1 MNESA
6 QIHARLVSHSMLV
19 TLTAEISRPTS
30 APAQVSSTDLNC
42 TAGVLRLSPQNP
54 LAPCGRGG
62 MTGECVFRRRLSN
75 MRWQSKRR
83 TQPKKQNCHGLTAS
97 WGSRREVCEVR
108 GEEALGGGK
117 NSPERPG
124 GRSVDRDRRALLGA
138 AQSRLNPILFITP
151 KLNKVGPQFSLTPS
165 VKLGAPPLLPR
176 SHLTF

>member
-6 QIHARLVSHSMLV
+6 QIHARLVSHS
-19 TLTAEISRPTS
+19 TLTLTS
-30 APAQVSSTDLNC
+30 GNFQANFRANSSFLNGPNC
-42 TAGVLRLSPQNP
+42 VLRLSPQNP

-75 MRWQSKRR
+75 MRWQPKRR

-97 WGSRREVCEVR
+97 WGSRHEVCKVR

-117 NSPERPG
+117 NSPEQSG

-151 KLNKVGPQFSLTPS
+151 KLNKVGPKFSLTPS

-176 SHLTF
+176 SHLTS